1 MKASTE
7 RREAGLR
14 RVEAPGKSDLA
25 FRTIGEVAE
34 ELGVA
39 AHVLRFWE
47 TKFPQIK
54 PVKRGGGRRYYRPDD
69 VALLRGVRRMLHV
82 ERYSIKGAQKLL
94 NEQGVAAVVALGAE
108 PEGRRARMRLADARE
123 AGLEEADFAGD
134 FPAEAAE
141 GFAPEAPDP
150 FDPGFGA
157 ARSSNAA
164 LFEDE
169 FDLDAA
175 SIGGGVEQGPAP
187 EPAPA
192 SAFRPPSAAA
202 EAREIER
209 VSAELRLRLEAA
221 LRAAEEARDLLM
233 RLEARRAR

>member
-7 RREAGLR
+7 RREAGVR
-14 RVEAPGKSDLA
+14 RVDSPAKSDLA

-94 NEQGVAAVVALGAE
+94 NEQGVAAAMALGAE
-108 PEGRRARMRLADARE
+108 PEGRRARMRVAE
-123 AGLEEADFAGD
+123 AHPVEGFGEPEAFGLDPVAGD
-134 FPAEAAE
+134 S
-141 GFAPEAPDP
+141 APEDS
-150 FDPGFGA
+150 G
-157 ARSSNAA
+157 AA
-164 LFEDE
+164 LFEDD
-169 FDLDAA
+169 FDLDSA
-175 SIGGGVEQGPAP
+175 SLGGVVPQGPAP

-192 SAFRPPSAAA
+192 SAFRPSSASP

-209 VSAELRLRLEAA
+209 ASAELRARLEAA
-221 LRAAEEARDLLM
+221 LKAAEEARELLA
-233 RLEARRAR
+233 RLEARRRDV

>member
-7 RREAGLR
+7 PRDAGLR

-94 NEQGVAAVVALGAE
+94 SEQGVAAVVALGAE
-108 PEGRRARMRLADARE
+108 PEGRRARMGIAARPAE
-123 AGLEEADFAGD
+123 PAAPQPA
-134 FPAEAAE
+134 PAEAQAFAE
-141 GFAPEAPDP
+141 PQAQEEPAEEA
-150 FDPGFGA
+150 
-157 ARSSNAA
+157 NAA
-164 LFEDE
+164 LFAEE
-169 FDLDAA
+169 FDLDDA
-175 SIGGGVEQGPAP
+175 SIGEIAPHVPAP
-187 EPAPA
+187 DPAPA
-192 SAFRPPSAAA
+192 SAFRPNPAAA
-202 EAREIER
+202 PETREIER
-209 VSAELRLRLEAA
+209 VSAELRARLEAA
-221 LRAAEEARDLLM
+221 LKAAEEARALLA
-233 RLEARRAR
+233 RLEARRNG

>member
-14 RVEAPGKSDLA
+14 RAEAPSKSDLA

-47 TKFPQIK
+47 TKFPQVK

-94 NEQGVAAVVALGAE
+94 NEQGVAAVIALGAE
-108 PEGRRARMRLADARE
+108 PEGRRARMRLAEPE
-123 AGLEEADFAGD
+123 AFV
-134 FPAEAAE
+134 
-141 GFAPEAPDP
+141 APEAPD
-150 FDPGFGA
+150 FDA
-157 ARSSNAA
+157 APDLGVTADNAA
-164 LFEDE
+164 LFDDE
-169 FDLDAA
+169 FDVDAA
-175 SIGGGVEQGPAP
+175 SLGGAVPQGPAP

-192 SAFRPPSAAA
+192 SAFRPDPASTP
-202 EAREIER
+202 ETRELER
-209 VSAELRLRLEAA
+209 VSAELRSRLEAA
-221 LRAAEEARDLLM
+221 LKAAEEARALLA
-233 RLEARRAR
+233 RLEARKGS